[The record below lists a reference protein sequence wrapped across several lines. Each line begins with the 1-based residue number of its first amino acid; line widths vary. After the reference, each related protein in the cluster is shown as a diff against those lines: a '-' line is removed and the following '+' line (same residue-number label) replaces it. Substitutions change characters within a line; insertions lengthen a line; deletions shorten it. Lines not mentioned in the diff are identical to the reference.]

1 MSTTA
6 TRDLPCQQI
15 VELVT
20 DYLEGAMDAPLLA
33 SFEAHL
39 AGCPHCTHY
48 LEQIEAT
55 IRVAGTITAED
66 RGVPRVPATL
76 SGGALSAA
84 LLAVLVAYPSTPMS
98 TRARPS
104 FVATT

>member
-1 MSTTA
+1 MSA
-6 TRDLPCQQI
+6 AVRDLACQEI

-20 DYLEGAMDAPLLA
+20 DYLEDAMDAGLRA

-55 IRVAGTITAED
+55 IRIAGSIEAES
-66 RGVPRVPATL
+66 L
-76 SGGALSAA
+76 SPEFRAG
-84 LLAVLVAYPSTPMS
+84 LLEAF
-98 TRARPS
+98 REFGRP
-104 FVATT
+104 